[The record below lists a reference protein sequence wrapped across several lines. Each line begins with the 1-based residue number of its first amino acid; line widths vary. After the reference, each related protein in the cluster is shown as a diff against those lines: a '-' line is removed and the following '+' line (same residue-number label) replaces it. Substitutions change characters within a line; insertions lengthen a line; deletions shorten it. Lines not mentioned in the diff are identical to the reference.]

1 MFSHRSLSPQPGA
14 KRDAEPHFRL
24 CYVHPAAPKCAW
36 ESWRSEILRQVWLRL
51 YEKRWGLCQALD
63 VGEGGCVRKQK
74 EYHQSAAVGHVGRVW
89 GTTRGFVCQVCSTC
103 GRLHW

>member
-1 MFSHRSLSPQPGA
+1 MQRG
-14 KRDAEPHFRL
+14 DAEPHFRL

-36 ESWRSEILRQVWLRL
+36 ESWGSEILRQVWLRL

-74 EYHQSAAVGHVGRVW
+74 EHHQSAAVGHVGLVW
-89 GTTRGFVCQVCSTC
+89 GTAAALCVRFAAPVGGCI
-103 GRLHW
+103 GK